1 MTTMSKVLTTFS
13 GKYGD
18 ILWALPTVRAVA
30 NFMAQEKVDFGIMPQ
45 YRSLL
50 PLLNF
55 QTYIDKAFVIEDWE
69 CTGSPY
75 GDQPWLP
82 QHVPQ
87 GYERAFHLTYRGH
100 PGIHCAPLPLIDF
113 IAEQQG
119 MRLVNPIPFIDVPAG
134 FFRAK
139 NEPEINCH
147 AAYAFSAG
155 AAEAKAKFLDIV
167 IGQAGNNIAWIDA
180 SKEDWMTAALLIK
193 LATCFVGSRSS
204 NNVIAHGVGQK
215 NIFIY
220 EPESSRH
227 ASGPFGMVFG
237 CPYDEETTAPV
248 NATPEQAAELAV
260 RTIQNWQEQTK
271 EVVK

>member
-1 MTTMSKVLTTFS
+1 MSKVLCTFP
-13 GKYGD
+13 GKFGD
-18 ILWALPTVRAVA
+18 VLWSLPTVKAIA
-30 NFMAQEKVDFGIMPQ
+30 DFMAQEKVDFGIMPA

-50 PLLNF
+50 PLLGM
-55 QTYIDKAFVIEDWE
+55 QKYIDKAFVIEDWE
-69 CTGSPY
+69 CTGSPF

-87 GYERAFHLTYRGH
+87 GYDRVFHLGMRGH

-134 FFRAK
+134 FFRAGK
-139 NEPEINCH
+139 DEPEIDCH
-147 AAYAFSAG
+147 IAYAFSAG
-155 AAEAKAKFLDIV
+155 AAEAKAKFLDLV
-167 IGQAGNNIAWIDA
+167 IGEAGNNIAWIDVT
-180 SKEDWMTAALLIK
+180 KEDWVSAAMLIK
-193 LATCFVGSRSS
+193 FAACFVGSRSS

-237 CPYDEETTAPV
+237 CPYDEEITAPV
-248 NATPEQAAELAV
+248 NATPEQAVELAIK
-260 RTIQNWQEQTK
+260 TIRIWQEQK
-271 EVVK
+271 QEVVK